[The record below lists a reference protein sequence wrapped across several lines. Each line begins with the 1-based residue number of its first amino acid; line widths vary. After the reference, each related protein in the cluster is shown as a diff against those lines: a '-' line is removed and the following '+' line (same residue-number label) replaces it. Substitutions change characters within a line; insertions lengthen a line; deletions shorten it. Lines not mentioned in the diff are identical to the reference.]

1 MLVCLYFASGSL
13 FHTGH
18 TRGRSRLE
26 RDRDYEDYVER
37 DSHSQSHGSTVPSH
51 LAGGQ
56 DYREHTLDR
65 NLERISSRD
74 HRGVSEDD
82 FPPHRTSSRRAVN
95 VI

>member
-1 MLVCLYFASGSL
+1 M

-18 TRGRSRLE
+18 NRARSRLE
-26 RDRDYEDYVER
+26 RDRDYEEYVER
-37 DSHSQSHGSTVPSH
+37 DQQSHASSVPSH

-56 DYREHTLDR
+56 DYREHNLDR
-65 NLERISSRD
+65 NLERLPPRD
-74 HRGVSEDD
+74 HRGVREDD

>member
-1 MLVCLYFASGSL
+1 M

-18 TRGRSRLE
+18 SRGRSRLE
-26 RDRDYEDYVER
+26 RDREFEDFIDR
-37 DSHSQSHGSTVPSH
+37 DPHPQSHGAGVPPH

-65 NLERISSRD
+65 TLERIPPRD
-74 HRGVSEDD
+74 HRGVREDD